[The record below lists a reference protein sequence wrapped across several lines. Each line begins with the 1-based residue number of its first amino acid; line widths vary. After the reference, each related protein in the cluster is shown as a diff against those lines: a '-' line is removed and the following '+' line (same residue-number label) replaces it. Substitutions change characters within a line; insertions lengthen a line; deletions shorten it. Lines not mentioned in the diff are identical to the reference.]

1 MSWDFALYAIDT
13 GSKEE
18 SMEKFDYSFL
28 KILTLATEYRMEGL
42 RKLQTA

>member
-1 MSWDFALYAIDT
+1 MSWAFALYAIDL

-28 KILTLATEYRMEGL
+28 KILTLATEYKMQEFRGL
-42 RKLQTA
+42 QAA